1 MAGDRF
7 VRGASTPR
15 TSASRTQRAALLVRL
30 FLAFALLAGTAPLRA
45 APGDKK
51 SFVLLHS
58 NDQHGHLLPFSY
70 PVRVSPGDDTA
81 QMPVRKNIG
90 GIARR
95 ATLVKQIRAREKN
108 VFLFDAGDCMDGT
121 PFSTE
126 FFARADYDAMNGV
139 GYDYGVPGNH
149 DFNMTAAQF
158 DQLVRLVK
166 FPFLLANVYHKGGD
180 KSPLPPYRIADW
192 DGLKVAV
199 FGLTTY
205 STRTYKA
212 VEEAFR
218 VRDPVEV
225 AREMVPRL
233 RKQADLVVLVAHNGL
248 DVDRRIA
255 REVPGIDIIVG
266 GHSHTR
272 VPYGVYVLADNPGP
286 EDPKGTIVV
295 QAHQWVGELGRLD
308 VTVTEGAD
316 NRWRVAQYA
325 AALMPV
331 TDRYADDPAVAR
343 TVAGYWDRI
352 KGKYAAVVGQ
362 ATDDFSDPD
371 GMDPTNYYLVADAVR
386 ETFGA
391 EFELENF
398 GGVRAPI
405 LKGPI
410 TVGDLVTLDPFG
422 NTIYTFKIKGA
433 DLKRLLADTRPATSA
448 TLRYEL
454 RREESSSGGGSTARR
469 SRWRLASATVNG
481 RPIEDDRLYAGA
493 TSSYYFGRSVKS
505 YAVDAVDTGR
515 QRLDVV
521 TEYIR
526 KNSPITPK
534 PDGRVNLNGGNPY
547 D

>member
-1 MAGDRF
+1 LFFRSRF
-7 VRGASTPR
+7 ATLLF
-15 TSASRTQRAALLVRL
+15 AL
-30 FLAFALLAGTAPLRA
+30 ALLALGAPGQS
-45 APGDKK
+45 APGDTR

-70 PVRVSPGDDTA
+70 PDRISKQDDVA
-81 QMPVRKNIG
+81 QMPLRKNIG

-95 ATLVKQIRAREKN
+95 ATLVSQIRARGKN

-126 FFARADYDAMNGV
+126 FLGKADYDAMNGV
-139 GYDYGVPGNH
+139 GYDYAVPGNH

-158 DQLVRLVK
+158 EELVRLVK
-166 FPFLLANVYHKGGD
+166 FPYLLANVYK
-180 KSPLPPYRIADW
+180 KNSNETILPPYKVADW

-199 FGLTTY
+199 FALTTY
-205 STRTYKA
+205 SSRTYKA

-218 VRDPVEV
+218 MRDPVEV

-248 DVDRRIA
+248 DVDRQIA

-272 VPYGVYVLADNPGP
+272 VPHGIYVLANNPGP
-286 EDPKGTIVV
+286 QDPKGTIIV

-316 NRWRVAQYA
+316 SRWRVSRYA
-325 AALMPV
+325 ASLLPV
-331 TDRYADDPAVAR
+331 TDRYADHPAVAK
-343 TVAGYWDRI
+343 TVAGYWDQI
-352 KGKYAAVVGQ
+352 KDKYAVQIGQ
-362 ATDDFSDPD
+362 ATDDFSEVD
-371 GMDPTNYYLVADAVR
+371 GLDPTNYYLVADAVR
-386 ETFGA
+386 EASGA
-391 EFELENF
+391 QFDLENF

-410 TVGDLVTLDPFG
+410 TLADLVTLDPFA
-422 NTIYTFKIKGA
+422 NTVYTFKIKGA
-433 DLKRLLADTRPATSA
+433 DLKKLLVATRPATSA
-448 TLRYEL
+448 GLRYEL
-454 RREESSSGGGSTARR
+454 RREASPAGGSGTAPRG
-469 SRWRLASATVNG
+469 RWRLVRVTLNG
-481 RPIEDDRLYAGA
+481 KPIEDDTLYAGA
-493 TSSYYFGRSVKS
+493 ANSYYFSRSVKS

-515 QRLDVV
+515 KRLDVV
-521 TEYIR
+521 VDYIR
-526 KNSPITPK
+526 KNSPITPRS
-534 PDGRVNLNGGNPY
+534 DGRVNLNGGNPY